1 MKDYRTC
8 TENCTGPNC
17 PYCAHCQKVGEAER
31 KNLKL
36 AAQFAIGLIT
46 AEEFNERYI
55 EVD

>member
-31 KNLKL
+31 KNIKL